1 METEN
6 PDENYVI
13 SLLKIELSDSA
24 IKEGKKTG
32 KSKELFE
39 EGAATVATESST
51 GTWTKVYDGKDSGIP
66 LALEKKSFSL

>member
-13 SLLKIELSDSA
+13 TLLKIELSDSA

-32 KSKELFE
+32 KSKKNYLKKAQQRLQQNLLREPGQKFMME
-39 EGAATVATESST
+39 
-51 GTWTKVYDGKDSGIP
+51 KI
-66 LALEKKSFSL
+66 LEFLWP